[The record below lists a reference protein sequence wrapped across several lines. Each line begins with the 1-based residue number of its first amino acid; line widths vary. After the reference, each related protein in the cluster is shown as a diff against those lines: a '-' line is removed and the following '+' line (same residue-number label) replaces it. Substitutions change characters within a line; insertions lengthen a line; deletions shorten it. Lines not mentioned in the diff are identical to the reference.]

1 MPEPVPCQAPGNMEE
16 MADGPRYRPLLTAA
30 FMGDWESARA
40 IINHDHASVRARI
53 TSRFETVLHIAT
65 LSAQDK
71 FVKNLLDYLNPDDLL
86 MVDSDGC
93 TALHNA
99 VHCGRIEMVK
109 ALVGKDRRLTQIPD
123 YKGRVPLRISTQEAS
138 THKEIAWFLAKKTTD
153 DGPSYPF
160 SSPSAINPILDLTY
174 AGHHDITLFLVKRYP
189 HLLTMK
195 RRNLSILG
203 VLARMQTHFL
213 SVNRLGVFG
222 TLIFKCPYFP
232 YSHPFITDSL
242 QEDHTWLITCSFFP
256 PIKRIHEVKLRYVA
270 AVMLAKKVCEAIS
283 AMRTSEIT
291 EFFLERNLLGFATTK
306 GNSDLVKLC
315 IQSFPELIRIK
326 PNGDSLMTLAVKN
339 RQERILSLFLKK
351 SSNNELSLVPA
362 PTPEESEKMMLA
374 AAKYDSHL
382 EAVTYVS
389 GAAFEMQREL
399 QWFKAVEKWLFP
411 NLRTFKHEGK
421 SYWQIF
427 TEEHQQLLVQGGE
440 WVKNTAQ
447 SCMVV
452 STLIATVLF
461 AASYNVPKGN
471 SGITGNPLWFGMEA
485 LMVFEISDALGLFS
499 SVTAIMLFLA
509 ILTSRYE
516 AQDFLH
522 SLPRKI
528 IMGLS
533 FLILS
538 LACMLV
544 AFGAAYKIVQQK
556 RPEWV
561 YILFA
566 LLSICPF
573 LLFLILQIPLLGK
586 MAKSTYGRG
595 AFRPKSI
602 WK

>member
-1 MPEPVPCQAPGNMEE
+1 

-30 FMGDWESARA
+30 FMGDWESAKA
-40 IINHDHASVRARI
+40 IIGRDNASVRARI

-109 ALVGKDRRLTQIPD
+109 ALVGRDRRLTQIPD

-138 THKEIAWFLAKKTTD
+138 THKEIAWFLAEKTTD

-174 AGHHDITLFLVKRYP
+174 AGHHGIPLELNYEPADENLRDMQGP
-189 HLLTMK
+189 
-195 RRNLSILG
+195 RNP
-203 VLARMQTHFL
+203 V
-213 SVNRLGVFG
+213 
-222 TLIFKCPYFP
+222 
-232 YSHPFITDSL
+232 
-242 QEDHTWLITCSFFP
+242 P

-270 AVMLAKKVCEAIS
+270 AVMLAKKVCRAIS
-283 AMRTSEIT
+283 GMRTTEIT

-399 QWFKAVEKWLFP
+399 QWFKVVEKWLFP
-411 NLRTFKHEGK
+411 DLRTFKHEGK

-427 TEEHQQLLVQGGE
+427 TEEHQQLLVKGGE

-573 LLFLILQIPLLGK
+573 LLFLILQIPLLGEI
-586 MAKSTYGRG
+586 AKSTYGRG
-595 AFRPKSI
+595 AFRPQSI